1 MMRFDKYISRFT
13 NLSRKTVK
21 KRIRL
26 GRVKINGIIVTDPS
40 EKLNDDDVVT
50 FDDKIVVPYGNV
62 YVLLNKPVGYVCSRN
77 EQEGPTV
84 FSLVN
89 EIYEKELSIAGRLD
103 KDARGII
110 ILTNDGKFLHHCIN
124 PKFNVK
130 KEYIVTVSQEL
141 KIQQL
146 EQLLSGIRLNN
157 EIYRADEIEWKDPH
171 RFRIVLTEGKFH
183 EIKKMVEFLGSE
195 TSDIFRVRIGNLELP
210 KTLNE
215 GEYRELTRQ
224 EAKKITPYM
233 G

>member
-1 MMRFDKYISRFT
+1 MMRLDKYISRFT

-21 KRIRL
+21 KRIRS

-130 KEYIVTVSQEL
+130 KEYIVTVREEL

-157 EIYRADEIEWKDPH
+157 EIYRADEIEWRAPH

-195 TSDIFRVRIGNLELP
+195 TIDIFRVRIGNLDLP
-210 KTLNE
+210 KSLNE
-215 GEYRELTRQ
+215 GEYRELTLQ

>member
-1 MMRFDKYISRFT
+1 MMRLDKYISRFT

-21 KRIRL
+21 KRIRS

-130 KEYIVTVSQEL
+130 KEYIVTVREEL

-157 EIYRADEIEWKDPH
+157 EIYRADEIEWKAPH

-195 TSDIFRVRIGNLELP
+195 TIDIFRVRIGNLDLP
-210 KTLNE
+210 KSLNE
-215 GEYRELTRQ
+215 GEYRELTLQ

>member
-1 MMRFDKYISRFT
+1 MMRLDKYISRFT

-21 KRIRL
+21 KRIRS

-50 FDDKIVVPYGNV
+50 FDNKIVVPYGNV

-130 KEYIVTVSQEL
+130 KEYIVTVREEL

-157 EIYRADEIEWKDPH
+157 EIYRADEIEWRAPH

-195 TSDIFRVRIGNLELP
+195 TIDIFRVRIGDLDLP
-210 KTLNE
+210 KSLNE
-215 GEYRELTRQ
+215 GEYKELTLQ

>member
-21 KRIRL
+21 KRIRS

-50 FDDKIVVPYGNV
+50 FDNKIVVPYGNV

-130 KEYIVTVSQEL
+130 KEYIVTVREEL

-157 EIYRADEIEWKDPH
+157 EIYRADEIEWKAPH

-195 TSDIFRVRIGNLELP
+195 TIDIFRVRIGNLDLP
-210 KTLNE
+210 KSLNE
-215 GEYRELTRQ
+215 GEYRELTLQ
-224 EAKKITPYM
+224 EAKKITPYV

>member
-21 KRIRL
+21 KRIRS

-50 FDDKIVVPYGNV
+50 FDNKIVVPYGNV

-130 KEYIVTVSQEL
+130 KEYIVTVREEL

-157 EIYRADEIEWKDPH
+157 EIYRADEIEWKAPY

-195 TSDIFRVRIGNLELP
+195 TIDIFRVRIGNLDLP
-210 KTLNE
+210 KSLNE
-215 GEYRELTRQ
+215 GEYRELTLQ
-224 EAKKITPYM
+224 EAKKITPYV

>member
-21 KRIRL
+21 KRIRS

-130 KEYIVTVSQEL
+130 KEYIVTVREEL

-157 EIYRADEIEWKDPH
+157 EIYRADEIEWKAPH

-195 TSDIFRVRIGNLELP
+195 TIDIFRVRIGDLDLP
-210 KTLNE
+210 KSLNE
-215 GEYRELTRQ
+215 GEYRELTLQ

>member
-21 KRIRL
+21 KRIRS

-50 FDDKIVVPYGNV
+50 FDNKIVVPYGNV

-130 KEYIVTVSQEL
+130 KEYIVTVREEL

-157 EIYRADEIEWKDPH
+157 EIYRADEIEWKAPH

-195 TSDIFRVRIGNLELP
+195 TIDIFRVRIGNLDLP
-210 KTLNE
+210 KSLNE
-215 GEYRELTRQ
+215 GEYRELTLQ

>member
-1 MMRFDKYISRFT
+1 MMRLDKYISRFT

-21 KRIRL
+21 KRIRS

-110 ILTNDGKFLHHCIN
+110 ILTNDGKFLYHCIN

-130 KEYIVTVSQEL
+130 KEYIVTVSEEL
-141 KIQQL
+141 KVQQL

-157 EIYRADEIEWKDPH
+157 EIYRADEIEWRAPH

-195 TSDIFRVRIGNLELP
+195 TIDIFRVRIGDLDLP
-210 KTLNE
+210 KSLNE
-215 GEYRELTRQ
+215 GEYKELTLQ

>member
-21 KRIRL
+21 KRIRS

-110 ILTNDGKFLHHCIN
+110 ILTNDGKFLYHCIN

-130 KEYIVTVSQEL
+130 KEYIVTVSEEL
-141 KIQQL
+141 KVQQL

-157 EIYRADEIEWKDPH
+157 EIYRADEIEWRAPH

-195 TSDIFRVRIGNLELP
+195 TIDIFRVRIGDLDLP
-210 KTLNE
+210 KSLNE
-215 GEYRELTRQ
+215 GEYKELTPQ

>member
-21 KRIRL
+21 KRIRS

-50 FDDKIVVPYGNV
+50 FDNKIVVPYGNV

-110 ILTNDGKFLHHCIN
+110 ILTNDGKFLYHCIN

-130 KEYIVTVSQEL
+130 KEYIVTVSEEL
-141 KIQQL
+141 KVQQL

-157 EIYRADEIEWKDPH
+157 EIYRADEIEWRAPH

-195 TSDIFRVRIGNLELP
+195 TIDIFRVRIGDLDLP
-210 KTLNE
+210 KSLNE
-215 GEYRELTRQ
+215 GEYKELTLQ

>member
-1 MMRFDKYISRFT
+1 
-13 NLSRKTVK
+13 VK
-21 KRIRL
+21 KRIRS

-50 FDDKIVVPYGNV
+50 FDNKIVVPYGNV

-130 KEYIVTVSQEL
+130 KEYIVTVREEL

-157 EIYRADEIEWKDPH
+157 EIYRADEIEWKAPH

-195 TSDIFRVRIGNLELP
+195 TIDIFRVRIGNLDLP
-210 KTLNE
+210 KSLNE
-215 GEYRELTRQ
+215 GEYRELTLQ

>member
-21 KRIRL
+21 KRIRS

-50 FDDKIVVPYGNV
+50 FDNKIVVPYGNV

-130 KEYIVTVSQEL
+130 KEYIVTVREEL

-157 EIYRADEIEWKDPH
+157 EIYRADEIEWKAPH

-195 TSDIFRVRIGNLELP
+195 TIDIFRVRIGDLDLP
-210 KTLNE
+210 KSLNE
-215 GEYRELTRQ
+215 GEYKELTPQ

>member
-21 KRIRL
+21 KRIRS

-130 KEYIVTVSQEL
+130 KEYIVTVREEL

-146 EQLLSGIRLNN
+146 EQL
-157 EIYRADEIEWKDPH
+157 
-171 RFRIVLTEGKFH
+171 
-183 EIKKMVEFLGSE
+183 
-195 TSDIFRVRIGNLELP
+195 
-210 KTLNE
+210 
-215 GEYRELTRQ
+215 
-224 EAKKITPYM
+224 
-233 G
+233 

>member
-21 KRIRL
+21 KRIRS

-130 KEYIVTVSQEL
+130 KEYIVTVREEL

-157 EIYRADEIEWKDPH
+157 EIYRADEIEWKAPH

-195 TSDIFRVRIGNLELP
+195 TIDIFRVRIGNLDLP
-210 KTLNE
+210 KSLNE
-215 GEYRELTRQ
+215 GEYRELTLQ